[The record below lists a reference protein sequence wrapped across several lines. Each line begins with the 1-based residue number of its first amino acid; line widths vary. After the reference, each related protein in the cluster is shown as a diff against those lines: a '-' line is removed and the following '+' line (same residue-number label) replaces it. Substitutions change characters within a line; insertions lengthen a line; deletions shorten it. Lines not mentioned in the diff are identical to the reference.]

1 MRETMGTYGV
11 SLQQDFYNYIHKKQ
25 RTQSMTLNFPQV
37 TPWIPKLPTV
47 LLILAL
53 CLLTAFTVKQCT
65 ATPRQTYS
73 PPQLALETPQVI
85 NETKQE
91 VPLATPKKTIKVYK
105 DSIKSSL
112 SLPKAAVHNANIKL
126 TDSSVIKGSE
136 RDTQVNQTLD
146 ITTGETTTY
155 TTQLSSPWFAV
166 ESKGAAS
173 VDYGFKRGS
182 TQAVGRLNVR
192 QNLVQVKD
200 IHLGISGSV
209 YTDGDYFV
217 GVGGEYRW

>member
-1 MRETMGTYGV
+1 MNIQT
-11 SLQQDFYNYIHKKQ
+11 S
-25 RTQSMTLNFPQV
+25 QV
-37 TPWIPKLPTV
+37 TQWIPKLPPQAW
-47 LLILAL
+47 LLLAT
-53 CLLTAFTVKQCT
+53 LLSALYFYSTAPSKQT
-65 ATPRQTYS
+65 SSQ
-73 PPQLALETPQVI
+73 PQLALESSQVI

-91 VPLATPKKTIKVYK
+91 VALETPKKTIKVYK
-105 DSIKSSL
+105 DSIKGSL
-112 SLPKAAVHNANIKL
+112 SLPKAAISNANIKL

-136 RDTQVNQTLD
+136 RDTQVNQVLD
-146 ITTGETTTY
+146 ISTGETQTY
-155 TTQLSSPWFAV
+155 VTELPTPWFSF

-173 VDYGFKRGS
+173 MDYGYKRGS

-192 QNLVQVKD
+192 QDLVQIKE

>member
-1 MRETMGTYGV
+1 MGTYGV
-11 SLQQDFYNYIHKKQ
+11 LLMMDLNNYMQKIRKLKMNL
-25 RTQSMTLNFPQV
+25 SVPQV
-37 TPWIPKLPTV
+37 TPWIPKLPTG

-53 CLLTAFTVKQCT
+53 CSIVAILLNQCT
-65 ATPRQTYS
+65 TAHKQTSS
-73 PPQLALETPQVI
+73 PPQLALESPQVT

-105 DSIKSSL
+105 DSIKGSL
-112 SLPKAAVHNANIKL
+112 SLPKGAISNANIKL

-136 RDTQVNQTLD
+136 HSTQVNQVLD
-146 ITTGETTTY
+146 ISTGETTTY
-155 TTQLSSPWFAV
+155 TTQLPSPWFEV
-166 ESKGAAS
+166 ERKGSAS

>member
-1 MRETMGTYGV
+1 
-11 SLQQDFYNYIHKKQ
+11 
-25 RTQSMTLNFPQV
+25 MTLNNPQD
-37 TPWIPKLPTV
+37 TPWLPKLPTG

-53 CLLTAFTVKQCT
+53 CLMTAFTFNRCT
-65 ATPRQTYS
+65 STPQSQTSS
-73 PPQLALETPQVI
+73 PPKLALETPQVTH
-85 NETKQE
+85 ETKQE
-91 VPLATPKKTIKVYK
+91 VPLATPQKTIKVYK

-126 TDSSVIKGSE
+126 TDSSVIKRSE
-136 RDTQVNQTLD
+136 RDTQVNQVLD
-146 ITTGETTTY
+146 ISTGETQTY
-155 TTQLSSPWFAV
+155 VTELSSPWFAF

-200 IHLGISGSV
+200 VHLGVSGSV
-209 YTDGDYFV
+209 YTDGDYFI
-217 GVGGEYRW
+217 GLGGEYRW